1 MKKSKHIRRVVSVGP
16 LDRKIVKSSNES
28 KLSHINFKNS
38 EARNTHVASKSH
50 QDQTKRPRTT
60 TAVVRVSRS
69 QLSSFT
75 ICKFPDQQQSP
86 NNVEQPFNDQLI
98 HDDIYATISSDVQ
111 IDLDHNIQTPLSTK
125 TLADQVSKHSARS
138 SSRIHPEKINVS
150 QIDCNSINDRIR
162 SNNSFKGS
170 INSHSI
176 IKNKQIIDN
185 QFVSNTN
192 KKNNQQS
199 FLTNTTKEK
208 HRHRHRRC
216 CGIFW
221 PCCTPCC
228 CLLTGLLLSLILVAL
243 ALLIFFLISSKTT
256 TTIAQQLHLRAA
268 QQLRLQPAQQ
278 LHLQPAQQLRLQ
290 PAQQLRLQLVQQLR
304 LQPAQQLR
312 LLAAQ
317 QQQRQQ
323 QQQHRQQQV
332 NLNS

>member
-38 EARNTHVASKSH
+38 EARNTHVASISH
-50 QDQTKRPRTT
+50 QDQIKRPRTT

-69 QLSSFT
+69 QVSSFT
-75 ICKFPDQQQSP
+75 ICKFHDQQQSP

-125 TLADQVSKHSARS
+125 TSADQVSKH
-138 SSRIHPEKINVS
+138 
-150 QIDCNSINDRIR
+150 
-162 SNNSFKGS
+162 
-170 INSHSI
+170 
-176 IKNKQIIDN
+176 
-185 QFVSNTN
+185 
-192 KKNNQQS
+192 
-199 FLTNTTKEK
+199 
-208 HRHRHRRC
+208 
-216 CGIFW
+216 
-221 PCCTPCC
+221 
-228 CLLTGLLLSLILVAL
+228 
-243 ALLIFFLISSKTT
+243 
-256 TTIAQQLHLRAA
+256 IAQQLHLRAA
-268 QQLRLQPAQQ
+268 QQLR
-278 LHLQPAQQLRLQ
+278 LQPAQQLRLQ

-323 QQQHRQQQV
+323 QQRLRQQQV

>member
-28 KLSHINFKNS
+28 NLSRINFKNS

-69 QLSSFT
+69 QVSSFT

-86 NNVEQPFNDQLI
+86 NNVEQPFNDQFI

-125 TLADQVSKHSARS
+125 TLADQVSKH
-138 SSRIHPEKINVS
+138 
-150 QIDCNSINDRIR
+150 
-162 SNNSFKGS
+162 
-170 INSHSI
+170 
-176 IKNKQIIDN
+176 
-185 QFVSNTN
+185 
-192 KKNNQQS
+192 
-199 FLTNTTKEK
+199 
-208 HRHRHRRC
+208 
-216 CGIFW
+216 
-221 PCCTPCC
+221 
-228 CLLTGLLLSLILVAL
+228 
-243 ALLIFFLISSKTT
+243 
-256 TTIAQQLHLRAA
+256 IAQQLRLRAA

-290 PAQQLRLQLVQQLR
+290 LVQQLRLQLVQQLH

-323 QQQHRQQQV
+323 QQQLRRQQV

>member
-38 EARNTHVASKSH
+38 EARNTHVASISH
-50 QDQTKRPRTT
+50 QDQIKRPRTT

-69 QLSSFT
+69 QVSSFT
-75 ICKFPDQQQSP
+75 ICKFHDQQQSP

-125 TLADQVSKHSARS
+125 TSADQVSKHSARS

-150 QIDCNSINDRIR
+150 QIDCNSINDRI
-162 SNNSFKGS
+162 
-170 INSHSI
+170 
-176 IKNKQIIDN
+176 
-185 QFVSNTN
+185 
-192 KKNNQQS
+192 
-199 FLTNTTKEK
+199 L
-208 HRHRHRRC
+208 
-216 CGIFW
+216 
-221 PCCTPCC
+221 
-228 CLLTGLLLSLILVAL
+228 
-243 ALLIFFLISSKTT
+243 
-256 TTIAQQLHLRAA
+256 AQQLHLRAA
-268 QQLRLQPAQQ
+268 QQLR
-278 LHLQPAQQLRLQ
+278 LQPAQQLRLQ

-323 QQQHRQQQV
+323 QQRLRQQQV